1 MGAPSH
7 SGQRGTDVEEDDK
20 GRGACGAKNSSGLS
34 AALNIL
40 RCSTMTAAVY
50 SQKVERVSHR
60 LAPFSPY
67 GTSEVGW
74 PNAAVHSSLDGE
86 NRLPRSRTH
95 QPSSCAVHIS
105 RAMLIARPP
114 RLPPSAF
121 RLRFFSFLSVPF
133 RVIADARREKIHQR
147 THAVRHVPAARKYR
161 EQAQLDGR
169 ILFEYAFHPSCAQGV
184 ARDEGRLIRD
194 AEAADRGIEQ
204 GISVVGLD
212 AAVRA
217 HPRQLAIDDKRPT
230 RPKGRDITETFVLD
244 QLARMPRPTAPRE
257 VIGRGH
263 HHGAARAEA
272 AGDHG
277 VVEFG
282 GHTHGEVHAFGDQID
297 AAVAE
302 IELDIHN
309 QKRDRKLADHGRQIP
324 DSETQGHGQADVTAY
339 VKSCVGEIALRLF
352 DQREYLPAFF

>member
-74 PNAAVHSSLDGE
+74 PIAAVHSSLDGD
-86 NRLPRSRTH
+86 NRLHCSRSH
-95 QPSSCAVHIS
+95 APSCCDVHIS
-105 RAMLIARPP
+105 RAVLIARPP
-114 RLPPSAF
+114 RLPPSSF
-121 RLRFFSFLSVPF
+121 RRRFIPVKSVPF

-184 ARDEGRLIRD
+184 AREEGRLIRD

-204 GISVVGLD
+204 GISVGGGG
-212 AAVRA
+212 AAGRA
-217 HPRQLAIDDKRPT
+217 RARRRAGGGGRPA
-230 RPKGRDITETFVLD
+230 RPG
-244 QLARMPRPTAPRE
+244 
-257 VIGRGH
+257 GRGRT
-263 HHGAARAEA
+263 GAGGRERRA
-272 AGDHG
+272 
-277 VVEFG
+277 
-282 GHTHGEVHAFGDQID
+282 
-297 AAVAE
+297 
-302 IELDIHN
+302 
-309 QKRDRKLADHGRQIP
+309 
-324 DSETQGHGQADVTAY
+324 
-339 VKSCVGEIALRLF
+339 
-352 DQREYLPAFF
+352 